1 MCSRFE
7 NKETGESIFKKFEKD
22 FLMLNLAQKNLKQI
36 NIAPSDDILVIQK
49 NDKQFEI
56 KCFTWGIK
64 FPGEKSPLIFN
75 SRTETISEKP
85 YWKKLFKSN
94 RCIIPATA
102 FYEWQSF
109 GSGNKAI
116 KIPQKIWFEA
126 MPLFFI
132 AGIYVKIE
140 DGIFASLIT
149 STPNS
154 TIAKVH
160 NRMPVIL
167 SKDEGIEFLKSDEN
181 EALKFC
187 KPLVESIPVK
197 IETAEDIVTDK
208 QREFLKGK

>member
-22 FLMLNLAQKNLKQI
+22 FLMLNLAPKNLKQI

-49 NDKQFEI
+49 NEKQFEI
-56 KCFTWGIK
+56 TSFTWGIK
-64 FPGEKSPLIFN
+64 FPGDKSPLIFN

-109 GSGNKAI
+109 GTGSKAI
-116 KIPQKIWFEA
+116 KIPQKIWLED
-126 MPLFFI
+126 MPLFFMV
-132 AGIYVKIE
+132 GIYVTIE
-140 DGIFASLIT
+140 NRIFASLIT
-149 STPNS
+149 SSPNS

-160 NRMPVIL
+160 NRMPVVLNREEGMKFL
-167 SKDEGIEFLKSDEN
+167 SSDEN
-181 EALKFC
+181 EALSFC
-187 KPLVESIPVK
+187 KPLAENIPVK
-197 IETAEDIVTDK
+197 IDTAEDILTDK